1 VTVSTADD
9 RDVTISVDVDAE
21 DLPDWVDADDR
32 QRIREVLGGL
42 AEKWEAAA
50 DEPGDI
56 PPLVS
61 HFNKWAEAQGTDTRV
76 VYDPDA
82 REIAVHP
89 QGFPE
94 SEADA
99 EGGLF
104 ADE

>member
-1 VTVSTADD
+1 MSTTDD
-9 RDVTISVDVDAE
+9 RDVTISVDVDPA
-21 DLPDWVDADDR
+21 DLPDWLDDDDVA
-32 QRIREVLGGL
+32 RIREVLNGL

-50 DEPGDI
+50 DEPADI

-61 HFNKWAEAQGTDTRV
+61 HFNEWADAQDSDARV

-82 REIAVHP
+82 RQIAVHP

-94 SEADA
+94 TAADA

-104 ADE
+104 TDE